1 MFISGFGHRY
11 VQAHEPVG
19 RPEDDGGDQESGRIR
34 SSPTRQLHRQNPG
47 KIQIYLKEMFSN
59 FFCHR
64 INLLRQCFPL
74 TTERNQK

>member
-1 MFISGFGHRY
+1 MFFSGFGHRY

-47 KIQIYLKEMFSN
+47 KVQIHLKVT
-59 FFCHR
+59 FCDR
-64 INLLRQCFPL
+64 INFLKQCFLL